1 VTKVADDLVGKYM
14 KQLESELADLP
25 RARRREILDE
35 IGEHI
40 AEAQAESEV
49 DVRNVLDRVGDPDEI
64 AEEARSRFGV
74 KRAKSGAV
82 EILALVLLPLGGFV
96 FLVGWF
102 VGVALLWGS
111 SVWTTRE
118 KLLGTLIV
126 PGGLITPIT
135 LAMISIGGHGCGGIS
150 DDRGRVIRSTCD
162 SGGGMSAGDVL
173 WIAVLVFS
181 VVGPLVMTAY
191 LTRQMRRRSA

>member
-1 VTKVADDLVGKYM
+1 LTKVADGLVGKYM
-14 KQLESELADLP
+14 KQLEVELADLP

-49 DVRNVLDRVGDPDEI
+49 DVRNVLDRVGEPDEI

-74 KRAKSGAV
+74 KKAKSGAV

-111 SVWTTRE
+111 SVWTTGE
-118 KLLGTLIV
+118 KILGTLVV
-126 PGGLITPIT
+126 PGGLVTPIA
-135 LAMISIGGHGCGGIS
+135 LAMASTGGQGCFTDIDS
-150 DDRGRVIRSTCD
+150 RGRIIRSTCD
-162 SGGGMSAGDVL
+162 SAGTSAADVL
-173 WIAVLVFS
+173 LIALLVISAAGPIFS
-181 VVGPLVMTAY
+181 VAY
-191 LTRQMRRRSA
+191 LARKMRRRTA